1 MLVQCAKCGEAVD
14 KETTRGTLLENVRV
28 CLAPCSP
35 PEDTLGHTLKQAAR
49 LTEDYW
55 EGRYYLLEKDRERL
69 AGEDLAEMLDKLV
82 ELVKRRGA

>member
-14 KETTRGTLLENVRV
+14 KDSTRETLLEPYRV
-28 CLAPCSP
+28 CKGPCHP
-35 PEDTLGHTLKQAAR
+35 PSNDLEHTLKSAAR
-49 LTEDYW
+49 MTEDYW
-55 EGRYYLLEKDRERL
+55 EGRYYPLEKERERL

>member
-14 KETTRGTLLENVRV
+14 KDMTRETLLEGHRV
-28 CLAPCSP
+28 CLGPCHP
-35 PEDTLGHTLKQAAR
+35 PSSDLEHTLKSAAR

-55 EGRYYLLEKDRERL
+55 EGRYYPLEKERERL

-82 ELVKRRGA
+82 EIVKRRVA